1 MRSVLP
7 ASVAP
12 ITTFLFLSLVLSLLF
27 PMPVSADPDS
37 SFVRKRT
44 HGQQLGIK
52 FAIRAPPS
60 SSSHPPE
67 SASTLPTPSETGS
80 TPEAPISSSHS
91 SSISTTTPSSPP
103 PPSPTTRSP
112 TPTSSS
118 SPVPSSSAASSPSP
132 SIFFTTSTSTQSSQ
146 VLSSSTSTTQP
157 SSSSISST
165 SSTSTVPSAVTT
177 INVPLPTSY
186 PSTFGQLPQTSTTSV
201 IAAAQTST
209 ARSPK
214 GFFANTGA
222 VAGTFTV
229 VGLAVVALLATL
241 LICICKRRHS
251 PDDADDAFFEKI
263 PAPTSYDGGGGDRGL
278 ASLSPVYPPPTHAYS
293 DDGYTSNV
301 HDSGYR
307 HEAEPYAVH
316 YPLATSYTT
325 QQHQDAYNASRSPR
339 ATSPTS
345 SRFPNPFDSPLPRE
359 VPAPAPVNI
368 RDSSIAYGVPHESR
382 DSFYGAGD

>member
-1 MRSVLP
+1 MNVSQFVLN
-7 ASVAP
+7 
-12 ITTFLFLSLVLSLLF
+12 FLIS
-27 PMPVSADPDS
+27 MVSS
-37 SFVRKRT
+37 
-44 HGQQLGIK
+44 
-52 FAIRAPPS
+52 
-60 SSSHPPE
+60 
-67 SASTLPTPSETGS
+67 
-80 TPEAPISSSHS
+80 
-91 SSISTTTPSSPP
+91 
-103 PPSPTTRSP
+103 
-112 TPTSSS
+112 
-118 SPVPSSSAASSPSP
+118 
-132 SIFFTTSTSTQSSQ
+132 
-146 VLSSSTSTTQP
+146 
-157 SSSSISST
+157 
-165 SSTSTVPSAVTT
+165 
-177 INVPLPTSY
+177 
-186 PSTFGQLPQTSTTSV
+186 
-201 IAAAQTST
+201 
-209 ARSPK
+209 
-214 GFFANTGA
+214 FFANTGA

-229 VGLAVVALLATL
+229 VGLVVVALLATL
-241 LICICKRRHS
+241 LICICKRRHA

-263 PAPTSYDGGGGDRGL
+263 PAPTSYDGGGGGDRGL
-278 ASLSPVYPPPTHAYS
+278 AALSPVHPPPTHAYS